1 MADCIEY
8 TIHVSEQGVKD
19 VLIACL
25 AEAGTTGFEEQ
36 KAALKAFVPTDA
48 HIQAACEK
56 IIEDLN
62 ITFSKSVVSE
72 QNWNAS
78 WEADFKPVTVGNFC
92 CVRAV
97 FHEPNPAV
105 KFDIVITPK
114 MSFGTGHHATT
125 FLMIQAMEA
134 INFSGATVFDFGT
147 GTGVL
152 AILAE
157 KCGAKQVVAVDN
169 DDWSIN
175 NATENF
181 NVNHCQK
188 TLIKK
193 SEGLLEEGLFDV
205 ILANINRNVIL
216 ESLQQ
221 IQQHLVKN
229 GVVLFSGLL
238 QGDEQVIVS
247 GAAGCGLVVKQKT
260 EMNGWICLL
269 MVNA

>member
-1 MADCIEY
+1 MPDCIEY
-8 TIHVSEQGVKD
+8 TIHVSEQGVKEL
-19 VLIACL
+19 LIAYL
-25 AEAGTTGFEEQ
+25 VEAGATGFEEQ
-36 KAALKAFVPTDA
+36 KTVLKAFAPLDPST
-48 HIQAACEK
+48 QTLFEQ

-62 ITFSKSVVSE
+62 VSFSKSVVHE

-92 CVRAV
+92 CVRAL
-97 FHEPNPAV
+97 FHEPNPDV
-105 KFDIVITPK
+105 KFDIIITPK

-134 INFSGATVFDFGT
+134 IDFSDTIVFDFGT
-147 GTGVL
+147 GTGIL

-157 KCGAKQVVAVDN
+157 KCGAKQVIAVDN

-181 NVNHCQK
+181 NINHCQK

-193 SEGLLEEGLFDV
+193 SDGLFEEQFFDV

-221 IQQHLVKN
+221 IKQHLVKN
-229 GVVLFSGLL
+229 GVVLLSGLL
-238 QGDEQVIVS
+238 QGDEEVIVS
-247 GAAGCGLVVKQKT
+247 EAARWGLVLHGKT
-260 EMNGWICLL
+260 EMNGWISLL